1 MHQPTVNSTFHTK
14 WLTGTP
20 PIALGTGIADFQTQL
35 VAMHAKVMTL
45 RQHRNTT
52 VTTL

>member
-20 PIALGTGIADFQTQL
+20 SIALGTGIADFQTQL
-35 VAMHAKVMTL
+35 VAMHVKVTPL
-45 RQHRNTT
+45 WQHCNTT
-52 VTTL
+52 VTPL